1 MKKIFEDEV
10 GFNTIFHINCSFNID
25 QTKKCLNG
33 GHNKLSII
41 IVYVAVAWCSSS
53 SLLLLLFVAAAKLL
67 LLQLLEDVVIDAIF
81 SFSSFG
87 ICFFGNT

>member
-33 GHNKLSII
+33 GH
-41 IVYVAVAWCSSS
+41 
-53 SLLLLLFVAAAKLL
+53 KLL
-67 LLQLLEDVVIDAIF
+67 
-81 SFSSFG
+81 SYM
-87 ICFFGNT
+87 